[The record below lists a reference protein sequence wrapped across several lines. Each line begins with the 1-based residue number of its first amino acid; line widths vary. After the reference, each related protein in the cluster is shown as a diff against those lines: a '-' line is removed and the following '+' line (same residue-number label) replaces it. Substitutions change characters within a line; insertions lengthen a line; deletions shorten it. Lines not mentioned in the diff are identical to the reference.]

1 MMTNPRRSRAGLA
14 LLAMGGLA
22 AFVAAREAGQA
33 RGAAPVAPRIQAS
46 LQEIPSPAAP
56 DSAQPHLAVSSAGR
70 VFASWLERAAAAGG
84 ARRFRFASLDGSR
97 WSAAGTISEGNRF
110 FANWADV
117 PSIAVLRDGTL
128 AAHWLQMKGPGRT
141 AYDVL
146 VSQSR
151 DGGRSWT
158 AAGSPHRD
166 GTQTEHGFASLFER
180 PDGGLGL
187 VWLDGRDFAKH
198 EGGGAHGKGDT
209 SLRASLFDG
218 ATPGPDVLVDSR
230 TCDCCPTAVTPVTGG
245 VLVAYRDRSAE
256 EIRDIAVVRFDGARW
271 SQPSRVRADDWQ
283 IPGCPVNGPAL
294 AGDGR
299 QQVAVAWFT
308 APRGQARVS
317 VAFSQDA
324 GATFGPPIQVSGAVP
339 LGRVSLVWLPDGS
352 TLVGWIE
359 QQGDAADFRV
369 RQVGPEGT
377 RGQAVRIAALSA
389 SRASG
394 YPRMARSQDT
404 LVFAWA
410 DAAEPPRV
418 RTAVARIAP

>member
-1 MMTNPRRSRAGLA
+1 MTSPRLARAGLA

-22 AFVAAREAGQA
+22 AIFATRAVGQTP
-33 RGAAPVAPRIQAS
+33 GAALVAPRIQAS

-56 DSAQPHLAVSSAGR
+56 DSAQPHLAVSGAGR
-70 VFASWLERAAAAGG
+70 VFATWLERVAPAGV
-84 ARRFRFASLDGSR
+84 ARRFRFASLDAGR
-97 WSAAGTISEGNRF
+97 WSAAGTIAEGDRF

-128 AAHWLQMKGPGRT
+128 AAHWLQMSGPGRT
-141 AYDVL
+141 AYDVR

-158 AAGSPHRD
+158 AAVSPHRD
-166 GTQTEHGFASLFER
+166 GTQTEHGFASFFER

-187 VWLDGRDFAKH
+187 VWLDGRDFAQ
-198 EGGGAHGKGDT
+198 HGKGEM
-209 SLRASLFDG
+209 SLRAGLFDG
-218 ATPGPDVLVDSR
+218 AAPRPDVLVDGR
-230 TCDCCPTAVTPVTGG
+230 TCDCCPTAVTPIASG

-271 SQPSRVRADDWQ
+271 SPPSRVHADDWQ

-299 QQVAVAWFT
+299 QQVAIAWFA
-308 APRGQARVS
+308 APRSQARVS
-317 VAFSQDA
+317 VAFSRDA
-324 GATFGPPIQVSGAVP
+324 GTTFGPPVQVSGAVP

-352 TLVGWIE
+352 ALVGWIE
-359 QQGDAADFRV
+359 QHGDNADFRV
-369 RQVGPEGT
+369 RQVGPEGV
-377 RGQAVRIAALSA
+377 RGEAVRIAALSA

-394 YPRMARSQDT
+394 YPRMVRSQDT
-404 LVFAWA
+404 LVFAWT

-418 RTAVARIAP
+418 RAAVARIAP